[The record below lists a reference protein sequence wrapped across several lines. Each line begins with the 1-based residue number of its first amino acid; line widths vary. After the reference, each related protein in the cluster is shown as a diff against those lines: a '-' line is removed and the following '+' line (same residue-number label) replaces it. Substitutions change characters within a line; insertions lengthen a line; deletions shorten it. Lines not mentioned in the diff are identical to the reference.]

1 MAGGDHAAARASAR
15 ADTAAPRPRHPATP
29 DWEGFKGCLQQD
41 AHGREAAQDQL
52 FRRSGVLSG
61 RLERGVEKGPGR
73 QGVERRAKVEE
84 RKQSVGG
91 GMNRRGQGDM
101 NVAAIVMMMSEGRLA
116 AVIGHVDR
124 HGLIG
129 DEVVIGCFMAVFMA
143 VPMVMMLIMIMG
155 QIGRVLI
162 GDAGELKAVFDAML
176 AVHHAM
182 HLHRDHDGHAQA
194 DAEEAE
200 QAWQIEIPR

>member
-1 MAGGDHAAARASAR
+1 MD
-15 ADTAAPRPRHPATP
+15 
-29 DWEGFKGCLQQD
+29 
-41 AHGREAAQDQL
+41 
-52 FRRSGVLSG
+52 
-61 RLERGVEKGPGR
+61 
-73 QGVERRAKVEE
+73 
-84 RKQSVGG
+84 
-91 GMNRRGQGDM
+91 RRGQGDM
-101 NVAAIVMMMSEGRLA
+101 NIAAIVVMMSEGRPA
-116 AVIGHVDR
+116 AVDGHVDR

-182 HLHRDHDGHAQA
+182 HLHRDHYGYAEA

-200 QAWQIEIPR
+200 QAWQIEILR

>member
-1 MAGGDHAAARASAR
+1 M
-15 ADTAAPRPRHPATP
+15 
-29 DWEGFKGCLQQD
+29 EGFKVCLQQD

-61 RLERGVEKGPGR
+61 RLERRVENSAGR
-73 QGVERRAKVEE
+73 QGVARRAKVNGLI
-84 RKQSVGG
+84 QLAGG
-91 GMNRRGQGDM
+91 GMDRRGQGDM
-101 NVAAIVMMMSEGRLA
+101 NIAAIVVMMSEGRPA
-116 AVIGHVDR
+116 AVDGHVDR

-129 DEVVIGCFMAVFMA
+129 DRAVIGRLMGVS
-143 VPMVMMLIMIMG
+143 MVMMVIMIMG

-162 GDAGELKAVFDAML
+162 GDAGELKAVLDTML

-182 HLHRDHDGHAQA
+182 HLHRDHYGYAEA

-200 QAWQIEIPR
+200 QAWQIEILR